1 MNINSVL
8 DDVQASLLILV
19 GVKWY
24 YGYVLEKKGPLSID
38 IYMES
43 MYVFISPYTYIDRE
57 RYLWVKWN
65 DVWDLFL
72 NSPGK

>member
-24 YGYVLEKKGPLSID
+24 YGYVLDREEGPLIYRYIYGIYVCLHISIY
-38 IYMES
+38 IYRQREVFMGKME
-43 MYVFISPYTYIDRE
+43 
-57 RYLWVKWN
+57 
-65 DVWDLFL
+65 
-72 NSPGK
+72 